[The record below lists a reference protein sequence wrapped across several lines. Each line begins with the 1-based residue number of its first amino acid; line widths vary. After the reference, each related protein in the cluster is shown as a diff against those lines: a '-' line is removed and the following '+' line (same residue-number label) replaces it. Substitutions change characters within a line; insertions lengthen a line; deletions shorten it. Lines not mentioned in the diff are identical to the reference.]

1 MPGITFGSRKSIEC
15 IHKVFIYVYTPG
27 TFELSDYLSDFFEKN
42 KNVCA
47 FCTAHIFEALF
58 VIYADPSVGK
68 HVILHICAK
77 RFALKTRT
85 T

>member
-1 MPGITFGSRKSIEC
+1 MHTS
-15 IHKVFIYVYTPG
+15 G
-27 TFELSDYLSDFFEKN
+27 TSQLSDYLSDFFEKN

-77 RFALKTRT
+77 GFVLKMPGTKFTPVPGRDFLILT
-85 T
+85 DIAS